1 MFGLRRQQKGQ
12 APGAGGLR
20 GGEVDLHVTTEA
32 PTSAPGLY
40 QVRGSGY
47 DELKN
52 AVHARIVD
60 EASGMLSGEGP
71 EALAM
76 LRRLVSET
84 AMLKEELITPARLD
98 ALANELLDEIKGL
111 GPLEPLLR
119 DPTISEIMV
128 NSPTNIFVE
137 QGGKILLTPVRF
149 EDDRHLLRIIDRI
162 VQRVGRHVDEA
173 SPMVDARLP
182 DGSRV
187 NAIIPP
193 LALNGPCLTIRR
205 FSKEP
210 LKVDDLVTKNS
221 MTPGMA
227 EFLRLCVVGKLNTLV
242 SGGTGSGKTTVLNVL
257 SSFIPSDERLITI
270 EDAAE
275 LQLQQPHVVKLE
287 TRQANTEGTGSITQ
301 SDLLRNTLRMRPDR
315 IIIGEVRGGEALTM
329 LQAMNTGHEGS
340 MTTVHANTCRDA
352 LSRLET
358 MVLMAGMDLP
368 HRAIREQVASAL
380 DLIVQ
385 IERSSDG
392 KRRVSAI
399 SELVGMEGDV
409 YLLQDIFRFVV
420 TGRGPEGEIIGHHR
434 PTGIVPRAQARLEAR
449 GLHVPLWCFQASS
462 AAMAAGNGGPTA

>member
-1 MFGLRRQQKGQ
+1 MFGLRRSTPKPQVHEPQ
-12 APGAGGLR
+12 AL
-20 GGEVDLHVTTEA
+20 A
-32 PTSAPGLY
+32 PEPAAASGTY
-40 QVRGSGY
+40 QVASSGY
-47 DELKN
+47 DELKT
-52 AVHARIVD
+52 AVHARIID
-60 EASGMLSGEGP
+60 EAGSLLAGEG
-71 EALAM
+71 ADTLM
-76 LRRLVSET
+76 QLRRMVSET
-84 AMLKEELITPARLD
+84 AMRDGELVTPARLD
-98 ALANELLDEIKGL
+98 QLAAELLDEIRGL

-128 NSPTNIFVE
+128 NSPTQIFVE
-137 QGGKILLTPVRF
+137 QAGKILPTGVKF
-149 EDDRHLLRIIDRI
+149 QDDRHLLRIIDRI
-162 VQRVGRHVDEA
+162 VSRVGRHVDEA

-205 FSKEP
+205 FSRDP
-210 LKVDDLVTKNS
+210 LMVADLVRNESLTE
-221 MTPGMA
+221 GMA
-227 EFLRLCVVGKLNTLV
+227 EFLRLAVIGKLNVLV

-257 SSFIPSDERLITI
+257 SSFIPAGERLITI

-287 TRQANTEGTGSITQ
+287 TRQANGEGTGAIGQ
-301 SDLLRNTLRMRPDR
+301 ADLLRNTLRMRPDR

-380 DLIVQ
+380 DLVVQ
-385 IERSSDG
+385 IERSPDG
-392 KRRVSAI
+392 RRRIAAI

-409 YLLQDIFRFVV
+409 YLLQDVFRFVV
-420 TGRGPEGEIIGHHR
+420 AGRGPEGEILGQHR
-434 PTGIVPRAQARLEAR
+434 ATGIVPRCQARLEAR
-449 GLHVPLWCFQASS
+449 GLALPLWCFQPGGRGPAGE
-462 AAMAAGNGGPTA
+462 AA

>member
-1 MFGLRRQQKGQ
+1 MFGLRRQKEAQ
-12 APGAGGLR
+12 ATNGFN
-20 GGEVDLHVTTEA
+20 GGEIEIRVSEA
-32 PTSAPGLY
+32 APAAQGIY
-40 QVRGSGY
+40 QARGTGY
-47 DELKN
+47 DDLKN

-60 EASGMLSGEGP
+60 EASGALNGEGP
-71 EALAM
+71 EVYAA
-76 LRRLVSET
+76 LRRLVAET
-84 AMLKEELITPARLD
+84 AMKAEELITPARLD
-98 ALANELLDEIKGL
+98 LLTNELMDEIKGL

-119 DPTISEIMV
+119 DPSISEIMV

-137 QGGKILLTPVRF
+137 QSGKILLTAVRF

-193 LALNGPCLTIRR
+193 LALMGPCLTIRR
-205 FSKEP
+205 FSKDP
-210 LKVDDLVTKNS
+210 LKVDDLVSKGS

-257 SSFIPSDERLITI
+257 SGFIPGDERLITI

-287 TRQANTEGTGSITQ
+287 TRQANTEGSGAITQ
-301 SDLLRNTLRMRPDR
+301 ADLLRNTLRMRPDR

-340 MTTVHANTCRDA
+340 MTTVHANTPRDA

-385 IERSSDG
+385 IERSPDG

-420 TGRGPEGEIIGHHR
+420 TGRGPDGEILGHHR
-434 PTGIVPRAQARLEAR
+434 PTGIVPRAQARLESR
-449 GLHVPLWCFQASS
+449 GLQVPLWCFQPTS
-462 AAMAAGNGGPTA
+462 AARAHDGGTTT